1 MRRRALLAALA
12 VVPLAAACGGGAPDA
27 TTLERLQAAGVVR
40 VGYANEAP
48 YAYRDTATGTLTGEA
63 PEIAR
68 AVLAELGITAVE
80 GVLTEF
86 GSLIPGLQAGR
97 FDMIAAGMYITP
109 ARCAQVA
116 FSNPTYSIGE
126 ALIVPTGNPLDLHGY
141 ADLRDAPDATIGVV
155 IGAIESA
162 YAAGVGIDAAR
173 IVTFPDPPSAVAGVR
188 AGRVSAYA
196 ATDLTAQDLI
206 RRDGTGVERATPF
219 ADPVIDGVMVRGYG
233 AFAFRPADTAFREAV
248 NRQLTGFIGTAAH
261 EALVAPFGFAE
272 PQLPGEAT
280 AAALCAGA

>member
-12 VVPLAAACGGGAPDA
+12 VVPLAAACGGGAPDT

-63 PEIAR
+63 PGIAR
-68 AVLAELGITAVE
+68 AVLAELGITEVE

-126 ALIVPTGNPLDLHGY
+126 ALIVPAGNPLALHSY

-248 NRQLTGFIGTAAH
+248 NRQLADFIGTAAH

-272 PQLPGEAT
+272 PQLPGAAT

>member
-12 VVPLAAACGGGAPDA
+12 VVPLAAACGGGAPDT

-68 AVLAELGITAVE
+68 AVLAELGITEVE

-126 ALIVPTGNPLDLHGY
+126 ALIVPAGNPLALHSY

-155 IGAIESA
+155 IGAIEST
-162 YAAGVGIDAAR
+162 YAAGVGIDPAR
-173 IVTFPDPPSAVAGVR
+173 IITFPDPPSAVAGVR

-206 RRDGTGVERATPF
+206 RRDGTGVEQATPF
-219 ADPVIDGVMVRGYG
+219 TDPVIDGVMVRGYG
-233 AFAFRPADTAFREAV
+233 AFAFRPADIAFREAV

>member
-1 MRRRALLAALA
+1 VTARVLAALVA
-12 VVPLAAACGGGAPDA
+12 LALAACAGAGGSDVP
-27 TTLERLQAAGVVR
+27 TLERVREAGVVR

-48 YAYRDTATGTLTGEA
+48 YAYRDTATGRLTGEA

-68 AVLAELGITAVE
+68 VILGELGITDIE

-109 ARCAQVA
+109 ARCGQIA

-126 ALIVPTGNPLDLHGY
+126 ALIVPAGNPLDLHSY
-141 ADLRDAPDATIGVV
+141 EALRDTPEATIGVV
-155 IGAIESA
+155 IGAIESS
-162 YAAGVGIDAAR
+162 YAESVGIETGR

-188 AGRVSAYA
+188 AERVSAYA

-206 RRDGTGVERATPF
+206 ARDSTGVEQAAPF
-219 ADPVIDGVMVRGYG
+219 TDPVIDGATARGYG
-233 AFAFRPADTAFREAV
+233 AFGFRTADTAFREAV
-248 NRQLTGFIGTAAH
+248 NQQLATFIGTPAH
-261 EALVAPFGFAE
+261 EALVAPFGFGE
-272 PQLPGEAT
+272 PQLPGGAT
-280 AAALCAGA
+280 ADALCAGS